1 MHSYTMNITY
11 RHLLL
16 ISASLSLSACGQFG
30 SLYLP
35 GHGSGYY
42 AKHPF
47 TERPIHAV
55 EPITTTKPKVKPKT
69 TTTKPVATPAA
80 STTTASD
87 DSTATS
93 SVPLPAMS
101 SNPAL

>member
-1 MHSYTMNITY
+1 MHPYTMNITY

-16 ISASLSLSACGQFG
+16 IVASLSLSACGQFG

-47 TERPIHAV
+47 TERPIHIV
-55 EPITTTKPKVKPKT
+55 EPVTTTKPKVKPKT
-69 TTTKPVATPAA
+69 TTATKSTATPVTTTPAA
-80 STTTASD
+80 TTLPDPTASN
-87 DSTATS
+87 TAS
-93 SVPLPAMS
+93 
-101 SNPAL
+101 